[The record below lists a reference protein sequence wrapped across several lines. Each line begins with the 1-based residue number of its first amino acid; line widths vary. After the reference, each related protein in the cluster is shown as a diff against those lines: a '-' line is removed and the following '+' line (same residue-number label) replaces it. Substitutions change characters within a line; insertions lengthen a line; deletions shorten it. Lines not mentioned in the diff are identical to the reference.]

1 MHHLRLLHKLGQLAA
16 LMFFPFWLLVGIHFA
31 RDSLNALKLRVFLLG
46 QIFFK
51 ERAALGFD
59 KAKRS

>member
-31 RDSLNALKLRVFLLG
+31 RDSLNALKTV
-46 QIFFK
+46 
-51 ERAALGFD
+51 
-59 KAKRS
+59 SC

>member
-31 RDSLNALKLRVFLLG
+31 RDPLNALKLRVFLLD
-46 QIFFK
+46 QSFFQRK
-51 ERAALGFD
+51 SCTGF
-59 KAKRS
+59 

>member
-31 RDSLNALKLRVFLLG
+31 RDSLKRFKNGFLLD
-46 QIFFK
+46 QSFFQGK
-51 ERAALGFD
+51 SYTGF
-59 KAKRS
+59 